1 MLISF
6 FVAVGLVLALVILR
20 AYSFGE
26 DAARYLA
33 KAELDRFKTEM
44 PSEEI
49 TNLPEDE
56 FINYFEWLRRRRFWL
71 YLVVFAGIV
80 MPTTLATMIILSFVK
95 VNMDPGPWLW
105 GFIALFALV
114 LTWTASAAATLYIHK
129 VRRDGSLLRNLP
141 LWKKINETS
150 KAR

>member
-6 FVAVGLVLALVILR
+6 LIAAGLVLILVILR

-26 DAARYLA
+26 DTARYLA
-33 KAELDRFKTEM
+33 KAELDRFQTEM

-49 TNLPEDE
+49 CKLPEDE

-71 YLVVFAGIV
+71 YLVIFAGIV
-80 MPTTLATMIILSFVK
+80 APATLAVMTILSFVK

-105 GFIALFALV
+105 GFIAIFVLV

-129 VRRDGSLLRNLP
+129 VRRDDSLLRNLP
-141 LWKKINETS
+141 LWNKVNET
-150 KAR
+150 KNAG